1 MILSGEEGKSSM
13 RARPPELGGGLTLLV
28 AVLAVSWAA
37 ILTRSCQGAAPLAIS
52 FWRLAISAALMAPW
66 ALTPLR
72 ARRIDPLQ
80 RVDPAQRHGPEDD
93 GSPGAPAPGRL
104 QAVAGAAGAGAF
116 LALHFACWIS
126 SLFLTTVASSVV
138 LVAAQPLFTLGL
150 SPLVLG
156 EKPSRRATAGI
167 LLAFAGAAGIGAGD
181 FALSGAALTGD
192 LLALAGAAFASAYL
206 IVGRRLR
213 HGWPLPGY
221 LTVVNATAALGL
233 GIAALISGQRLH
245 GYPGATWA
253 RLLALAAGPNLIGHG
268 LLNAA
273 VRRLPAYVVNMAV
286 LGEPLL
292 ASLYAALLFGE
303 RPGLHLFAGGALVL
317 AGICLGFD
325 PGRSSPR

>member
-13 RARPPELGGGLTLLV
+13 RARLPELGGGLTLLV

-52 FWRLAISAALMAPW
+52 FWRLAISTAVLAPW

-72 ARRIDPLQ
+72 AWRI
-80 RVDPAQRHGPEDD
+80 DPAQRVDPEDD
-93 GSPGAPAPGRL
+93 GSPGAPAPGRI
-104 QAVAGAAGAGAF
+104 QAIAGAAGAGVF

-126 SLFLTTVASSVV
+126 SLFLPTLASSVV
-138 LVAAQPLFTLGL
+138 LVAAQPLFPLGL

-221 LTVVNATAALGL
+221 LTAVNATAALGL
-233 GIAALISGQRLH
+233 GMAALISGQRLH
-245 GYPGATWA
+245 GYPAATWA
-253 RLLALAAGPNLIGHG
+253 RLLALAVGPNLIGHG

-303 RPGLHLFAGGALVL
+303 RPGLHLFAGGTLVL
-317 AGICLGFD
+317 AGVL
-325 PGRSSPR
+325 PRFQSGPLSAPQD